1 MAKPSQKDEAATE
14 ADQSSMNSSLI
25 NPSSIGILLLW
36 AALLAYAVLLS
47 PNQTPYRDQIF
58 IKLLV
63 GITKDDTFSVNQVFF
78 SVFNVIGIYTFFL
91 QCLLIPGGRS
101 GNKIPAWPFVVV
113 GYFLGSFALLPYF
126 ALWRP
131 DPDLKLPPKE
141 EELEGLSK
149 LAMRGA
155 ETTILPLGALAASI
169 YLVYNAATADSQAW
183 TSFLGLF
190 DESRLVHV
198 STIDLMVLAAL
209 TPFWMSNDAQLRG
222 WKYRET
228 LVPILSLL
236 PAIGP
241 ALYLVLRPK
250 TGDEPEQN

>member
-1 MAKPSQKDEAATE
+1 MTICMASKRDVAKSTVE
-14 ADQSSMNSSLI
+14 SSAPSLI
-25 NPSSIGILLLW
+25 NPSSIGIMALW
-36 AALLAYAVLLS
+36 AALLVYAVLLS

-58 IKLLV
+58 VKLLV
-63 GITKDDTFSVNQVFF
+63 GLSNDDTFKVNQVFF
-78 SVFNVIGIYTFFL
+78 STFNVIGIYTFFL

-131 DPDLKLPPKE
+131 DPDLKLPPKKD
-141 EELEGLSK
+141 ELDGLSK

-169 YLVYNAATADSQAW
+169 YLVYNAATADGATW
-183 TSFLGLF
+183 VAFLGLF

-198 STIDLMVLAAL
+198 STIDLMILAAL

-222 WKYRET
+222 WKDRDT
-228 LVPILSLL
+228 LIPILSFL
-236 PAIGP
+236 PVLGP

-250 TGDEPEQN
+250 AGDDEV